1 VKVADAIDLNITA
14 NEMNAINAV
23 EGYVE
28 LAGATGRTV
37 GAETRLAAVHG
48 TMEIRGDVTLTAGG
62 KVVGLYAELI
72 CADTKSVD
80 GVGSSGVLI
89 DRVDQSH
96 AGVSVAWDVGLD
108 IAASAAVTGISIGTC
123 TTGIEVAGATA
134 TDEIKLNTTAST
146 RAIFITGGCMDGI
159 KLEGSTTTRRF
170 MLLKADLSTRHASAS
185 DDSFWG
191 IYLHQT
197 HGINA
202 AAAHFIG
209 FVSYLMNDTGDVFQE
224 VNFEADLQCSS
235 GVNRLAGIALHSIVT
250 AAPSASGA
258 AWGDT
263 GLRNVG
269 MIIYQGPATNQEGD
283 AAIVI
288 DDDWNA
294 GIWMDPSE
302 LTHIFKFQAAGG
314 SMEVN
319 AADVAG
325 TSTTHALRID
335 IGGVDHWIPVYDT
348 KSW

>member
-1 VKVADAIDLNITA
+1 
-14 NEMNAINAV
+14 
-23 EGYVE
+23 
-28 LAGATGRTV
+28 
-37 GAETRLAAVHG
+37 
-48 TMEIRGDVTLTAGG
+48 
-62 KVVGLYAELI
+62 
-72 CADTKSVD
+72 
-80 GVGSSGVLI
+80 
-89 DRVDQSH
+89 
-96 AGVSVAWDVGLD
+96 
-108 IAASAAVTGISIGTC
+108 
-123 TTGIEVAGATA
+123 
-134 TDEIKLNTTAST
+134 
-146 RAIFITGGCMDGI
+146 
-159 KLEGSTTTRRF
+159 
-170 MLLKADLSTRHASAS
+170 
-185 DDSFWG
+185 
-191 IYLHQT
+191 
-197 HGINA
+197 
-202 AAAHFIG
+202 
-209 FVSYLMNDTGDVFQE
+209 MNDTGDVFQE

-269 MIIYQGPATNQEGD
+269 MIIYQGPATDQEGD